1 MAHSAAVLAEFL
13 YQANIDSIPSNARIH
28 GRRAFLN
35 WLGCAL
41 GASNHPSVDAVLGS
55 LRDMRLPSDTV
66 VIGRGRYAD
75 MQHAA
80 LINALSG
87 SIYAFDDTHRDTVTH
102 PTGPVAAAL
111 TAYAEHHPVSGRD
124 FLAALV
130 LGIEIECRLSNALS
144 RAPAEYNVGWYLTGV
159 TGAAGAAA
167 ALGKVMGLDRQAM
180 VYALGLGALQG
191 AGFRQ
196 AHGSMCMGF
205 VPGHAARAGVLA
217 AFMARNGFTC
227 SNTVFEGK
235 NGFFDVFGQKPL
247 RNELTKDLGHSYEI
261 ELNLCKPYPAGIFIH
276 PAIEACLQARQKSG
290 LQPDQIEDVR
300 LVVHPLGVGL
310 TGRSAP
316 ADANEALVSIY
327 HWAAVALLTGRA
339 GIAEVTDQ
347 SVRSVGVVAMRDRI
361 TAIAE
366 PAIAR
371 DEAHIEV
378 TLRDGQVV
386 KAHVA
391 HARGGPDRQLGDEE
405 VAEKFFVQASSVL
418 PSTQASRLQSWC
430 FGIEEIADMRVIPE
444 LLSARINSDGIVTN
458 SAKMGG
464 QQ

>member
-1 MAHSAAVLAEFL
+1 MAHSATVLADFL
-13 YQANIDSIPSNARIH
+13 CQANADSIPSSARIH
-28 GRRAFLN
+28 GQRAFLN

-41 GASNHPSVDAVLGS
+41 GACNHPSVDAILGS

-66 VIGRGRYAD
+66 VIGRGRHAD
-75 MQHAA
+75 IQHAA
-80 LINALSG
+80 LINASSS

-130 LGIEIECRLSNALS
+130 LGIEVECRLSNALS
-144 RAPAEYNVGWYLTGV
+144 RSPAEYNVGWYLTGV

-167 ALGKVMGLDRQAM
+167 ALGKVMGLDRKAM

-191 AGFRQ
+191 GGFRQ

-227 SNTVFEGK
+227 ADTVFEGK

-247 RNELTKDLGHSYEI
+247 RDELTKGLGRTYEV

-276 PAIEACLQARQKSG
+276 PAIDACLQARQENG
-290 LQPDQIEDVR
+290 LQPDQIEAVR

-316 ADANEALVSIY
+316 ADTNEALVSIY

-339 GIAEVTDQ
+339 GIAEVTDE
-347 SVRSVGVVAMRDRI
+347 SVRSAGVVAMRDRI
-361 TAIAE
+361 TAAAE

-378 TLRDGQVV
+378 TLRDGRVV
-386 KAHVA
+386 RAHVA

-405 VAEKFFVQASSVL
+405 VAAKFSVQANSVL
-418 PSTQASRLQSWC
+418 PSMQAHRLQTLC

-444 LLSARINSDGIVTN
+444 LLSTGINADGIAAN
-458 SAKMGG
+458 PAK
-464 QQ
+464 